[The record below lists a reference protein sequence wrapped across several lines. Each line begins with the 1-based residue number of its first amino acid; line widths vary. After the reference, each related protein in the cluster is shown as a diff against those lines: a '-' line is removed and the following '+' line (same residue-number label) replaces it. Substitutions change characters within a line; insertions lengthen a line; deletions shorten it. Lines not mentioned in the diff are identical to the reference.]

1 MTKNFLPVFTCI
13 LTYKALIPKENNVVE
28 KIESVTDNLD
38 SNIFRRSNNMDVMK
52 AGKLDVSYRSIKP
65 KVTEVKL
72 DYRNENGVK
81 KSLQI
86 HQQQDTFESLT
97 LERKVTYDKPKVE
110 QKTIQQ
116 LKEESENA
124 LSHLKQIVTALL
136 KRQGLEFQDISEIK
150 LEDWDDV
157 TIDEI
162 AQAEAQAMLEGDG
175 ELSPAKVSDRIVDFA
190 KAISGGDNSKFE
202 LLKKA
207 IDDGFEAAGIEF
219 GGELP
224 DICKQTYNLT
234 MEKLE
239 AWANEADTAEDEPKD
254 DMPCLTV

>member
-1 MTKNFLPVFTCI
+1 
-13 LTYKALIPKENNVVE
+13 
-28 KIESVTDNLD
+28 
-38 SNIFRRSNNMDVMK
+38 MDVMK
-52 AGKLDVSYRSIKP
+52 AAKLDVSYRSIKS

-72 DYRNENGVK
+72 DYRNENGVT
-81 KSLQI
+81 KSLQFQ
-86 HQQQDTFESLT
+86 QQQDTYESLT

-124 LSHLKQIVTALL
+124 LSHLRQIVTALL
-136 KRQGLEFQDISEIK
+136 KRQGLEFQNISEIK

-157 TIDEI
+157 TVDEI
-162 AQAEAQAMLEGDG
+162 AQAEARALLEGDG

-190 KAISGGDNSKFE
+190 KAISGGDKSKFD

-207 IDDGFEAAGIEF
+207 IDDGFEAAGIHF
-219 GGELP
+219 GNELP
-224 DICKQTYNLT
+224 DVCKETYQLT

-239 AWANEADTAEDEPKD
+239 AWANEDKTVECTPKD
-254 DMPCLTV
+254 HASSLTA